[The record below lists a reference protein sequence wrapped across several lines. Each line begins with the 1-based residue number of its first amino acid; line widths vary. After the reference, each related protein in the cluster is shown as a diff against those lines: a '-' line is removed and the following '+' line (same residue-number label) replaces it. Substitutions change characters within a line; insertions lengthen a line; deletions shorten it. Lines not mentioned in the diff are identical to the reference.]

1 MGGIFGGWIGIH
13 NHWGF
18 AFRNDQLVFLVCL
31 HGFSFVKEQKRA
43 GGLLYS
49 SVLMYLFYL
58 LTQNAIQ

>member
-1 MGGIFGGWIGIH
+1 MAFLGVGLEYTTTGGLLW
-13 NHWGF
+13 
-18 AFRNDQLVFLVCL
+18 RNDQLVFLVCL